1 MNPNPRPRRW
11 RALSL
16 LAVIG
21 VLALASCSD
30 NSSDSG
36 GSDGGTKTTTDS
48 GKSADAIRI
57 SSQDFSEQKVL
68 AQVYG
73 QYLEDQGIK
82 VDIQDP
88 IGTRDQIYDAL
99 ESKKLDLQLDYS
111 GSAVVFLEGEDVP
124 ESGASADAQATF
136 DALQP
141 LLKDVDLES
150 SEQSEAADA
159 NALVALTSWAEDNG
173 VTTISDLAGVDGSLT
188 LGGAAECAERAECL
202 LGYRDTYGLDLEF
215 KAVDYGPPLVAAL
228 EADEIQVAQYGS
240 TAPEIATGKIVE
252 LEDDKGLQDAQNVVP
267 VFRAAVST
275 PELVD
280 ALNTLSAAITT
291 EDLAAW
297 NQATD
302 VEKEDPVD
310 VATKWLQDND
320 LLK

>member
-1 MNPNPRPRRW
+1 MNPNPRSRRW
-11 RALSL
+11 RAVSL
-16 LAVIG
+16 LAVVG

-36 GSDGGTKTTTDS
+36 GSDGGTKTSS
-48 GKSADAIRI
+48 GSSADAIRI

-73 QYLEDQGIK
+73 QYLKDQGIA
-82 VDIQDP
+82 VDIQEP

-99 ESKKLDLQLDYS
+99 ESNKLDLQLDYT
-111 GSAVVFLEGEDVP
+111 GSAVVFLEGEDVA
-124 ESGASADAQATF
+124 ESGASADADATF
-136 DALQP
+136 AALQP
-141 LLKDVDLES
+141 LLKDVNLES
-150 SEQSEAADA
+150 GEQSEAADA
-159 NALVALTSWAEDNG
+159 NALVALTTWADENG
-173 VTTISDLAGVDGSLT
+173 VTKISDLAGVDGTLT

-267 VFRAAVST
+267 VFRSAVSS
-275 PELVD
+275 PELIK
-280 ALNTLSAAITT
+280 ALNTISAAITT
-291 EDLAAW
+291 KDLAAW

-302 VEKEDPVD
+302 VDKEEPTD
-310 VATKWLQDND
+310 VATKWLEDND